1 VLRARA
7 YGQGRSRRDLILL
20 RAGLRQD
27 VVRRLTV
34 EKTPAIAALG
44 ALAHEG
50 RLDVFRLL
58 VQAGPDGMAAGDIAR
73 ATGAI
78 QSTLSA
84 NLAVLTRAGL
94 IAARRD
100 GRSIIYAAA
109 YDRMRELL
117 GFLMEDCCAGK
128 PEICAPLLEV
138 ANRSCPAP
146 AGTSGAPL

>member
-1 VLRARA
+1 MET
-7 YGQGRSRRDLILL
+7 QS
-20 RAGLRQD
+20 
-27 VVRRLTV
+27 
-34 EKTPAIAALG
+34 AISALG

-58 VQAGPDGMAAGDIAR
+58 VRAGPEGMAAGDIAR

-84 NLAVLTRAGL
+84 NLSVLTRAGL

-100 GRSIIYAAA
+100 GRSIIYTAA
-109 YDRMRELL
+109 YDQMRDLL

-128 PEICAPLLEV
+128 PEICAPLAAMASQACSAEG
-138 ANRSCPAP
+138 RSC
-146 AGTSGAPL
+146 